1 MIGDGRQYLSMIIAI
16 DPEEAPVW
24 AAKHNLEYRDL
35 ASFSELLEVRVELQS
50 ALDAANQEVSRVEQ
64 VKKFLIVPDA
74 WTPDSGEITPSQ
86 KLKRRV
92 VLEKYA
98 SAIESM
104 YN

>member
-1 MIGDGRQYLSMIIAI
+1 MIGDGRQYLSMIIAL

-24 AAKHNLEYRDL
+24 AAKHGLEFSDL
-35 ASFSELLEVRVELQS
+35 AAFSRLPEVRADVQL

-74 WTPDSGEITPSQ
+74 WTPDSGEITPSL

-92 VLEKYA
+92 VLEKY
-98 SAIESM
+98 SSDIESM
-104 YN
+104 YG